1 MRFVRLTR
9 FLGLAVLFLP
19 AVFSL
24 AATNFTRAFN
34 GHYQLSNVV
43 EVGDQ
48 VEVTMTLT
56 LANASKTTVNGG
68 IVAVLS
74 SEATPVLIASFNP
87 IKTLPSKSQVT
98 VSERLTVSAAE
109 YKSWQQGHAP
119 RLQFLVSNGSV
130 AVAADIQSYRVLPPT
145 KPAN

>member
-24 AATNFTRAFN
+24 AATNYTRAFN
-34 GHYQLSNVV
+34 GRYQFSDVV
-43 EVGDQ
+43 EDGDQ
-48 VEVTMTLT
+48 VQVTITLT
-56 LANASKTTVNGG
+56 LMNASKTTVTGG

-74 SEATPVLIASFNP
+74 AEPVPVLIGSFSP
-87 IKTLPSKSQVT
+87 IKSLPSRGQIT
-98 VSERLTVSAAE
+98 VSQRLTVSAAE
-109 YKSWQQGHAP
+109 YKSWQNGHAP
-119 RLQFLVSNGSV
+119 RLQFLVGSGSG
-130 AVAADIQSYRVLPPT
+130 AIAADIEVYRLLPPN